1 MPNPLFKLLDPIREG
16 IRRKLAVFWKKE
28 SPIKAGASAEQCPQE
43 IAGVDPSLKTCSCH
57 LTTIQEEETAAPL
70 VKIKNSARSVPSFL
84 LSVLVAFFPKCP
96 MCWAAYMSMF
106 GSVSLAQTPYQ
117 GWLFP
122 VLLGFLGLHLFLV
135 FRKIPEKGYGPFLLS
150 LAGALVLLISR
161 GLVLPGNALLI
172 IGMLCILTGSLWNSF
187 SFNRLETSITQ

>member
-1 MPNPLFKLLDPIREG
+1 MPYPLFKLFNPIRIG
-16 IRRKLAVFWKKE
+16 VRRYSSVFWKKKL
-28 SPIKAGASAEQCPQE
+28 PIKAGEPARECLQE
-43 IAGVDPSLKTCSCH
+43 IAGVDPFLKTCSCH
-57 LTTIQEEETAAPL
+57 ITTIPEEKTVPPL
-70 VKIKNSARSVPSFL
+70 LKMKHSARSVPSLL

-96 MCWAAYMSMF
+96 MCWAAYMSLF

-135 FRKIPEKGYGPFLLS
+135 FRKRREKGYGPFVLS

-172 IGMLCILTGSLWNSF
+172 VGMLCILTGSLWNSF
-187 SFNRLETSITQ
+187 SFNRLEASITQ